1 MYLPYHFVVSDCS
14 NVVKGGVYV
23 GFEVSNGRGIGGF
36 FLRIL
41 ECQKGWCNKGLGN
54 SSWRGVVSIETGEF
68 VNDIIAQCS

>member
-36 FLRIL
+36 FFKDFGVL
-41 ECQKGWCNKGLGN
+41 E
-54 SSWRGVVSIETGEF
+54 GVV
-68 VNDIIAQCS
+68 Q